1 MVGNMKKIYCIS
13 GLGADHRF
21 FTRLAIPGYTLV
33 PVPWVPHSEDDTLAT
48 YAMKMYASIPEEAP
62 TIIGLSFGGM
72 LATEIRKKVP
82 QARVLLVSSAKT
94 KSELGY
100 DSALLRWLS
109 RAEVIPAAWFVNP
122 NPFILFML
130 GAETEEEKATFR
142 TMLIAGDPV
151 FVKWCAHAILH
162 WENETIPQG
171 IFQVHGTADRVI
183 RPGNI
188 HPDKW
193 VEEGSHIMIYNRPEE
208 VAQALSDHL
217 EITI

>member
-1 MVGNMKKIYCIS
+1 
-13 GLGADHRF
+13 
-21 FTRLAIPGYTLV
+21 
-33 PVPWVPHSEDDTLAT
+33 
-48 YAMKMYASIPEEAP
+48 
-62 TIIGLSFGGM
+62 M
-72 LATEIRKKVP
+72 LATEIIKKVP
-82 QARVLLVSSAKT
+82 QARVLLVSSSKT

-183 RPGNI
+183 RPGNV